1 EILIRGFFQ
10 EYALAMDIGKEF
22 PCRFIVDLTGSS
34 GIDVEGYAEVLKS
47 LLHEGMILV
56 DERLWR
62 DALLSS
68 PDSDG
73 HTILIGA
80 SHIDDILPLK
90 PQVANISVGRQVRP
104 RYMPDMQRAVGI

>member
-1 EILIRGFFQ
+1 
-10 EYALAMDIGKEF
+10 
-22 PCRFIVDLTGSS
+22 
-34 GIDVEGYAEVLKS
+34 
-47 LLHEGMILV
+47 MILV

-73 HTILIGA
+73 HTMLIGA

-104 RYMPDMQRAVGI
+104 RYMPDMQRAVGIGERGCDRISLKLLHGFKNLFRPAGRCKDDNCNDSKKILDSYFSPHSGST